1 MMKRRG
7 GRDAGVRVLVVA
19 TLVFVGAACSG
30 ADGSADS
37 TSSVPSST
45 LSSETEAT
53 VATSAPADTGDS
65 GEGEFSVLM
74 LANIDDLTATSTLE
88 SLEAAGIAGF
98 VLRGSAEEGFD
109 LYRPGLTN
117 QQALDL
123 LAEILLAPGVNGG
136 LIFETANLP

>member
-1 MMKRRG
+1 MRRRI
-7 GRDAGVRVLVVA
+7 GRDAGVRVLIVA

-30 ADGSADS
+30 SADS
-37 TSSVPSST
+37 APSVTSSTSSGQ
-45 LSSETEAT
+45 TEVT

-74 LANIDDLTATSTLE
+74 LANIDELTATSTLE

-98 VLRGSAEEGFD
+98 VMRGSAEEGFD

-123 LAEILLAPGVNGG
+123 LTEILLAPGVNGG
-136 LIFETANLP
+136 LVFETANLP